1 MPAGCRRRMRK
12 QLPCRQ
18 GETECCTYHLHPERG
33 YSDAVNIGKLSV
45 MVKTDRAESR
55 PACRL
60 GRPTG
65 QHDPGKPSLRRRFAP
80 RKRAS
85 RTAHHRHRP
94 EIMDDL
100 SGGVGKVLPIHR
112 YSAVTLMQ
120 RSTPMGV

>member
-1 MPAGCRRRMRK
+1 MRE

-18 GETECCTYHLHPERG
+18 GKAERCARHLHTERG
-33 YSDAVNIGKLSV
+33 DGDAVNIGKLPV

-55 PACRL
+55 PAYRL
-60 GRPTG
+60 GRPTDE
-65 QHDPGKPSLRRRFAP
+65 HYPGKPALHCRFAP

-85 RTAHHRHRP
+85 RAAHHRHRP

-100 SGGVGKVLPIHR
+100 GGGVGKVLPVHR

-120 RSTPMGV
+120 RSTPVGV